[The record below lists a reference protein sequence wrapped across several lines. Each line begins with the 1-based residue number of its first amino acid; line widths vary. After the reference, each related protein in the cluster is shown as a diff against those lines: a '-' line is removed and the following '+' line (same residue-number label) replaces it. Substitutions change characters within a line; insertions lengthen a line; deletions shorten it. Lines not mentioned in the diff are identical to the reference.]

1 MTKLQTISDK
11 NTKSFKIKKLLVK
24 KLNKEQ
30 FKKDNLIIVIGGD
43 GFMLQTLKK
52 NKNSKKLF
60 YGINSGNYG
69 FLMNKFSSKNI
80 IKNLSKANMVSIY
93 PLEMIVKNK
102 SNQARKSLAINEVSI
117 LRQSRQAASLSIK
130 QGSRQIIKKLVSDG
144 VLVSTPAGSTAYN
157 LSVHGPILSLH
168 SKKLSISPIS
178 AFRPRRWKGKIVND
192 KSKIIITNLDPS
204 KRPISAVADNL
215 EVRNAK
221 SITVKT
227 NNKIKEFI
235 FQISNTE
242 KIYLSKN
249 SEDLKFNEK
258 ILSVKLDKKIIYK
271 ENIILQS
278 LYKAATD
285 QNIPPNTI
293 IEFARIYGFQ
303 VDFQRDIR
311 KEDKFQI
318 MYEVFIDENKKI
330 IETGE
335 ILFANLK
342 LSGQDNSLYY
352 FDKEN
357 LEGHYDKNGKSVQKA
372 LMKSPINGARLSSS
386 FGMRKHPIDG
396 YNKMHRG
403 TDFAAPKGTPIMAS
417 GNGIV
422 KKAGWCGGGG
432 NCVKIRHN
440 STYETVYAHMS
451 KFARGIKNG
460 VRVKQGQTIGYVG
473 STGKSTGPHLHYE
486 VIVNGKKVNSQK
498 LKLPS
503 GKVLKGK
510 NREYFE
516 TAKIKLDV
524 LKSEKII
531 GLN

>member
-1 MTKLQTISDK
+1 MLK
-11 NTKSFKIKKLLVK
+11 KIKSSLLNN
-24 KLNKEQ
+24 LNI
-30 FKKDNLIIVIGGD
+30 FGLILLIIFTIIVA
-43 GFMLQTLKK
+43 TL
-52 NKNSKKLF
+52 
-60 YGINSGNYG
+60 
-69 FLMNKFSSKNI
+69 
-80 IKNLSKANMVSIY
+80 
-93 PLEMIVKNK
+93 
-102 SNQARKSLAINEVSI
+102 SNHQ
-117 LRQSRQAASLSIK
+117 
-130 QGSRQIIKKLVSDG
+130 
-144 VLVSTPAGSTAYN
+144 
-157 LSVHGPILSLH
+157 
-168 SKKLSISPIS
+168 KKLSKNQHNNIIDNIY
-178 AFRPRRWKGKIVND
+178 FKKTLNEIVN
-192 KSKIIITNLDPS
+192 
-204 KRPISAVADNL
+204 NL
-215 EVRNAK
+215 EPRYKKYNHKIKSGETFDKILDSYSINKNEINAIK
-221 SITVKT
+221 QSLSKKVNINKLNTNQKIHIILDKT
-227 NNKIKEFI
+227 NNKIKEFV

-249 SEDLKFNEK
+249 SEDLEFDEK
-258 ILSVKLDKKIIYK
+258 ILSIKLDKKIIYK

-460 VRVKQGQTIGYVG
+460 VRVKQGQIIGYVG

-510 NREYFE
+510 DREYFE